1 MCQIVGQNESLSGEV
16 RRVLG
21 SRDMSRAHTALGR
34 LASLLS
40 LPSHSWLS
48 PLTLADHGVCNV
60 QDKNL
65 SGGLRFY
72 QHLQVELENIYVSC
86 PESGKRDIQA
96 ALEAQFKNNLLVRG
110 FDSWNVPLSKSLNSM
125 PALRHKSGL
134 RGQSSEGAPITGLH
148 ALQSSDFVLSSS
160 ADDASASIW
169 STRAGLTPIYSF
181 NFKVQ
186 ARIDPKDSLS
196 RA

>member
-1 MCQIVGQNESLSGEV
+1 MSQIVSQRGCLSEEA

-21 SRDMSRAHTALGR
+21 PRDMSRAHTALGR
-34 LASLLS
+34 LTSLLS
-40 LPSHSWLS
+40 LPTDSWLS
-48 PLTLADHGVCNV
+48 PLALAEHGVCNV

-72 QHLQVELENIYVSC
+72 QHPQVELENIYVSC

-125 PALRHKSGL
+125 PPARH
-134 RGQSSEGAPITGLH
+134 
-148 ALQSSDFVLSSS
+148 
-160 ADDASASIW
+160 
-169 STRAGLTPIYSF
+169 
-181 NFKVQ
+181 
-186 ARIDPKDSLS
+186 
-196 RA
+196 